1 MPGAADHA
9 LRCCFDILMQIGPGQ
24 IGIVEQ
30 DHSAFGLQGVSQR
43 VSVRGWWYDRS
54 AIMLAAKDEGGAKAK
69 TAGPPNAAVERLV
82 HLQVC
87 DAVSLMVVCLRAPT
101 CC

>member
-30 DHSAFGLQGVSQR
+30 DHCGRDYSR